1 MSDFSANLR
10 RLRKKAGLSQDA
22 LAERLSVTRQ
32 TVSSWERDKSYPDI
46 PMLLCLGETLG
57 VSPNDLLYP
66 AGRKQENSGAVSL
79 FRCAAN
85 LTWVLGLI
93 QGFHNGSREF
103 APLCPVG
110 RGSDLAALPG
120 AGAYFLGDQGD
131 PPAAGEVRRRGTGVK
146 ENSLL
151 DKENQAPHKVC
162 GAWLLM

>member
-1 MSDFSANLR
+1 MRRADAQSAAAPIKISHFNGRIVSDFSANLR

-85 LTWVLGLI
+85 LTWLLGLI
-93 QGFHNGSREF
+93 QGFHNGSREL
-103 APLCPVG
+103 APFVL
-110 RGSDLAALPG
+110 SDAVLIWLPCLV
-120 AGAYFLGDQGD
+120 LGLIFWGIKEILLRLEKFG
-131 PPAAGEVRRRGTGVK
+131 GE
-146 ENSLL
+146 E
-151 DKENQAPHKVC
+151 QA
-162 GAWLLM
+162 